1 MDELTQLSIPL
12 PRSLDTRIYISL
24 TIKAKA
30 ITLFLTTASADEAGT
45 PTPLGSFVFA
55 LPDKYNPTQ
64 PLSTPLCTVEPTL
77 ELTTRLAKIV
87 AKKTQLP
94 TYVGN
99 SISFANAGLGAPWK
113 RRWRPS
119 NRWPKLSCP
128 SCNPSSRPWAPLALK
143 QSPLRSLRMLLA
155 SQPDL
160 SSASNFEVGEQ
171 RLVPSASCLIT

>member
-1 MDELTQLSIPL
+1 MDELIQLSIPL
-12 PRSLDTRIYISL
+12 PRSLDTRIYLSL
-24 TIKAKA
+24 TIKTKA
-30 ITLFLTTASADEAGT
+30 ITLFLTTASADGAGT

-99 SISFANAGLGAPWK
+99 SISFANAGLGGTMEEEMEAFK
-113 RRWRPS
+113 QVAQIVLS
-119 NRWPKLSCP
+119 KL
-128 SCNPSSRPWAPLALK
+128 
-143 QSPLRSLRMLLA
+143 
-155 SQPDL
+155 QPIIK
-160 SSASNFEVGEQ
+160 AVGA
-171 RLVPSASCLIT
+171 VGP